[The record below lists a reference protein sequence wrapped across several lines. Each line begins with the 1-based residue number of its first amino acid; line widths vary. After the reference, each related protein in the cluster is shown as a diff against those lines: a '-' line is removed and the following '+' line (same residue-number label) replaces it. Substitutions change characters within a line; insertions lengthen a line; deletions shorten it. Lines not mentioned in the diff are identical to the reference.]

1 MKRLVIVLSTI
12 VLLASCRSSKN
23 MTKDDVTGKKVET
36 ITQTRKA
43 PSHKEIASKV
53 RVKLVYDGD
62 KELSTN
68 GQLKMRWDDVIQI
81 SLVDPLLGV
90 MEVGRMEVSK
100 DSVLVLDRVNK
111 RYISETYQKLSS
123 LAGRTITFE
132 NVEDIFWNQVQN
144 TGANGTVTFTIPMS
158 KPVTFELRLG
168 NLNYDSGWDGHTAV
182 SPKYQRV
189 SIEALFKAMLNYN
202 E

>member
-23 MTKDDVTGKKVET
+23 MAKGDAVSSKVET
-36 ITQTRKA
+36 ISQARKA
-43 PSHKEIASKV
+43 PAHKEMASKV
-53 RVKLVYDGD
+53 RVKITADGKD
-62 KELSTN
+62 MSTN
-68 GQLKMRWDDVIQI
+68 GQLKMRWGDVIQI

-100 DSVLVLDRVNK
+100 DSVLVIDRVNK
-111 RYISETYQKLSS
+111 RYISETYQKLST

-132 NVEDIFWNQVQN
+132 DVEDLFWNQVQS
-144 TGANGTVTFTIPMS
+144 TGANGTVTYTIPMS
-158 KPVTFELRLG
+158 KPVTLELRLG

-182 SPKYQRV
+182 SPKYQQV